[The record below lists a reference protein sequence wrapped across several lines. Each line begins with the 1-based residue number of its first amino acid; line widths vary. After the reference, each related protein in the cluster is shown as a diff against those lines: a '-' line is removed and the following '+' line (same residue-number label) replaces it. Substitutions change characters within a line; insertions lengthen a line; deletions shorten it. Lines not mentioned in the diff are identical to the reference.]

1 MKFFGT
7 LIAVLCLF
15 PAVAS
20 ADRADQ
26 LLKGCKPILS
36 AHKKSCEVE
45 HVYDC
50 GQRGF
55 GYLTATGG
63 KRSSVAFT
71 DRDGDTGDFHRLDE
85 ALDITVESTQAKFSA
100 TQLLRTGKSTS
111 ETVIRIQTGAL
122 TERVNVVYK
131 ARLKKKRVSFAG
143 YEFVTGKGDMKLTDL
158 ATGKK
163 TSITYDLMIS
173 NPAGIHLTGRQT
185 IKRARGTQTFNKSI
199 QNIVGPGEAG
209 FLSDK
214 GQFGC

>member
-1 MKFFGT
+1 MKFLGPF
-7 LIAVLCLF
+7 IAVLCLF

-63 KRSSVAFT
+63 KRNFLQFAGP
-71 DRDGDTGDFHRLDE
+71 DGEPGNFYRFIDPLE
-85 ALDITVESTQAKFSA
+85 ITVESEQIKYSSK
-100 TQLLRTGKSTS
+100 QLLRTGKSTS
-111 ETVIRIQTGAL
+111 ESIIRVKTGAL
-122 TERVNVVYK
+122 TERVSVVYK

-143 YEFVTGKGDMKLTDL
+143 YEFVTGKGDVKMTNLTNGD
-158 ATGKK
+158 K
-163 TSITYDLMIS
+163 TTISYDLLVS
-173 NPAGIHLTGRQT
+173 TQNSVYLTGRQT

>member
-1 MKFFGT
+1 MKFLGP

-20 ADRADQ
+20 ADKADQ

-45 HVYDC
+45 HVFDC

-85 ALDITVESTQAKFSA
+85 TLDITVESTQTKFSA

-111 ETVIRIQTGAL
+111 ESIIRIQTGAL

-143 YEFVTGKGDMKLTDL
+143 YEFATGKGDMKLTDL

-199 QNIVGPGEAG
+199 KNIVGPGEAG

>member
-1 MKFFGT
+1 MTFLRCFF
-7 LIAVLCLF
+7 AAFCLF

-20 ADRADQ
+20 ADKADQ
-26 LLKGCKPILS
+26 LLRGCKPILS
-36 AHKKSCEVE
+36 AHKQSCEVE

-63 KRSSVAFT
+63 KRTFLQFT
-71 DRDGDTGDFHRLDE
+71 GPDGEPGNFHRFVDPLE
-85 ALDITVESTQAKFSA
+85 ITVESEQIKYSAK
-100 TQLLRTGKSTS
+100 QLLRTGKSTS
-111 ETVIRIQTGAL
+111 DSIIRVKTGAL

-143 YEFVTGKGDMKLTDL
+143 YEFVTGKGDVKMTNLTN
-158 ATGKK
+158 GNK
-163 TSITYDLMIS
+163 TAISYDLLVS
-173 NPAGIHLTGRQT
+173 TKNGVYLTGRQV
-185 IKRARGTQTFNKSI
+185 IKRARGTQAFNKTI
-199 QNIVGPGEAG
+199 KKIVGPGEPG